1 MPAVRLSVELAMC
14 TDKVS
19 MEAAVPWTSQ
29 EFCSTHER
37 VELLGDSHLK
47 VETRSRDLNTAVTSR
62 IY

>member
-1 MPAVRLSVELAMC
+1 MC
-14 TDKVS
+14 TEKFS

-29 EFCSTHER
+29 EFWSTHER
-37 VELLGDSHLK
+37 VELLGGSHLK